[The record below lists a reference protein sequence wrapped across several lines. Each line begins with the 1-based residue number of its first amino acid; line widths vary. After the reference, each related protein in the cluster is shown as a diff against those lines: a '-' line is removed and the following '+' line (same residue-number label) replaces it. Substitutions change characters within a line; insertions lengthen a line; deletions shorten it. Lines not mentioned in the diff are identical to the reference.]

1 MAVARHSTSAARIPN
16 HMPQAATGAP
26 YEAWMKNVSQRNA
39 PGAISAMAF
48 TVRPVNPRV
57 ARVVGGFSFS
67 AIHNSSFVQHA
78 FRRFR
83 LLTASEMAI
92 TRTGRPEE
100 RDQDCAGVQDQRQS
114 FRAARSAMN
123 ASLRGESAV

>member
-16 HMPQAATGAP
+16 HIPEAATGAP

-57 ARVVGGFSFS
+57 ARLVAGFSFS
-67 AIHNSSFVQHA
+67 AIQISSFVYHV
-78 FRRFR
+78 FRRHR
-83 LLTASEMAI
+83 YQPLLPTAGETA
-92 TRTGRPEE
+92 TGCTGDGNNPHGRRQRPAH
-100 RDQDCAGVQDQRQS
+100 QPS
-114 FRAARSAMN
+114 
-123 ASLRGESAV
+123 

>member
-16 HMPQAATGAP
+16 HMPDAATGAP

-57 ARVVGGFSFS
+57 ARVVAGFSLS
-67 AIHNSSFVQHA
+67 AIHISPSLLAVKHV
-78 FRRFR
+78 FRRWFHQ
-83 LLTASEMAI
+83 
-92 TRTGRPEE
+92 P
-100 RDQDCAGVQDQRQS
+100 
-114 FRAARSAMN
+114 RARWQQPARAD
-123 ASLRGESAV
+123 RK